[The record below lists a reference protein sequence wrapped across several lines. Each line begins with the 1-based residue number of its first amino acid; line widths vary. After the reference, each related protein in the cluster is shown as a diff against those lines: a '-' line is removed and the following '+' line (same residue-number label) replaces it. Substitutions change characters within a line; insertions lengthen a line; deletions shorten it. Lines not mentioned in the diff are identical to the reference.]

1 MRKLICLSST
11 IGFASLILLRYQP
24 QRLNLKNHFT
34 CEFKLRLFCSLEL
47 WKDGWQQ
54 FKFYAE
60 PKFKIIGCRWECSW
74 NNNSQPSNAAVECSF
89 ITTVLTINILV
100 YIQPNKRK
108 LTVRSPTRS
117 KQTMLFLFFR
127 IWFCKIIENINR
139 SFSEHSLRLLLLNRI
154 NSI

>member
-1 MRKLICLSST
+1 MRIQT
-11 IGFASLILLRYQP
+11 P
-24 QRLNLKNHFT
+24 
-34 CEFKLRLFCSLEL
+34 LFCSLEQ

-74 NNNSQPSNAAVECSF
+74 NNNSQPSNAAVQCSF
-89 ITTVLTINILV
+89 IKVLTINIPV

-127 IWFCKIIENINR
+127 IWFYKIIDNIIR
-139 SFSEHSLRLLLLNRI
+139 SFCENSLRLLNRI
-154 NSI
+154 NSIKKTFIPTNLG